1 MDHQDM
7 KSVTAMMRTL
17 KGYLGMDVAAVDV
30 DPEHTR
36 ALKAEHHMA
45 RQLDSAAW
53 YMAAMHGKLLD
64 IPRRSVDYQ
73 PAIDR
78 YLQSKIFYRGLQDGA
93 IAAGRNAAARL
104 ERGRGDERYSGR

>member
-53 YMAAMHGKLLD
+53 YMAAMYEKLLD

-73 PAIDR
+73 PAIDG
-78 YLQSKIFYRGLQDGA
+78 YLQSKIFYRGLQNGA
-93 IAAGRNAAARL
+93 IAAGRNAVARL
-104 ERGRGDERYSGR
+104 EGRQDGVQYSRH